1 MSGCVFKGWIPNLG
15 REHEFHLIS
24 GVSIFLTYLSQT
36 APEPLRFP
44 PLVPM
49 NEKPPFCP
57 RLVLQRCGSA
67 VIRSPTVQVRGENV
81 VNLVN
86 PGDCLKLS
94 SVLNCLSVV
103 MATNLAF
110 LIVSLRSAIFLA
122 RAFRERESQP

>member
-1 MSGCVFKGWIPNLG
+1 MVPPRSLIKKRFHPLPTSTSGSVLRGWIPNLG

-67 VIRSPTVQVRGENV
+67 VIRSQTVQEYVG
-81 VNLVN
+81 
-86 PGDCLKLS
+86 K
-94 SVLNCLSVV
+94 
-103 MATNLAF
+103 T
-110 LIVSLRSAIFLA
+110 
-122 RAFRERESQP
+122 